1 MKLTKSILA
10 TVALAI
16 VSVPMAAQA
25 QTSVIG
31 NLENVTGQN
40 VTILRA
46 GQLLRAQNASAI
58 LAGDIIEAGELSS
71 AMVRLN
77 GCNGKFTPCDQ
88 FVSSGNMVNVGSV
101 NFCDNVASILPRVG
115 NSTTLNALNTV
126 GVPTSTVGTTLG
138 NTIGTAGRA
147 GSLFGGSGLST
158 LALAALGGGAIFG
171 LTELL
176 DDDDDEP
183 TSS

>member
-10 TVALAI
+10 TVALAV

-58 LAGDIIEAGELSS
+58 LAGDIIEAGAGSS

-88 FVSSGNMVNVGSV
+88 FVSTGNMVNVGNV
-101 NFCDNVASILPRVG
+101 NFCDNVAAVLPRAG
-115 NSTTLNALNTV
+115 NSTTLNALNTA
-126 GVPTSTVGTTLG
+126 GPTIN

-147 GSLFGGSGLST
+147 GSIFGGSGLTT
-158 LALAALGGGAIFG
+158 LGVLAGIGAAGFLIS
-171 LTELL
+171 EIA
-176 DDDDDEP
+176 DDDDDDDVP
-183 TSS
+183 SSS